1 MGSKY
6 INDFE
11 VLVIF
16 SILVIFYNFNTI
28 NALWHGRLIAL
39 QGSVRQPLKAATV
52 QAPVA
57 TLLAF
62 LRSPLYTYIEQTN
75 KLGVLQIF
83 VFFE

>member
-1 MGSKY
+1 M
-6 INDFE
+6 
-11 VLVIF
+11 
-16 SILVIFYNFNTI
+16 
-28 NALWHGRLIAL
+28 